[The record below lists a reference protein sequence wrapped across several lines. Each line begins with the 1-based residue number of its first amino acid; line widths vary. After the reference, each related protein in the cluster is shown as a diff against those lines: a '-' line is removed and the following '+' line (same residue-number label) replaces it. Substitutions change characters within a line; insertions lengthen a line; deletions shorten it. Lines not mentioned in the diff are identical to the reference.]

1 MGQTIVRGAQIK
13 DGDVTEVDLGL
24 SDVTTLDVSTAKHG
38 FFPKLPTPTGKYL
51 KDDLT
56 WGNPSVGGGVTLTQ
70 VEIDFGSTPVSS
82 KKFTVTDAGITGT
95 NKILVFPSPTPA
107 TGRVGNDFEADIVT
121 MTGLAGTGSFTLT
134 VVSPYLMVGKRNVYY
149 QII

>member
-38 FFPKLPTPTGKYL
+38 FFPKLPTPTGKFL

-56 WGNPSVGGGVTLTQ
+56 WGTPSAGGVSITQ

-82 KKFTVTDAGITGT
+82 KSFTITNGTITGS
-95 NKILVFPSPTPA
+95 NKILVYPSPTPA